1 MILTVLTGYA
11 STPVGRYFPTG
22 LLNDYNHCD
31 LDDKQG
37 LSYERPCSAPNPAED
52 SRVTIIPV
60 WLIVKEALRSGSI
73 KVGEVVPVMAHMVE
87 KEWYS
92 LGFAQRTS
100 SELPQDGVTLSR
112 SSFDGLLC
120 QLHHTYQ

>member
-11 STPVGRYFPTG
+11 STPVGRCSPTG

-73 KVGEVVPVMAHMVE
+73 KVGEVVPVMAHMGGERVVF
-87 KEWYS
+87 
-92 LGFAQRTS
+92 LGTCTTHKLR
-100 SELPQDGVTLSR
+100 VTAGR
-112 SSFDGLLC
+112 GNIVAFEF
-120 QLHHTYQ
+120 